1 MKNSSKVN
9 RESRRNALKGMAVL
23 SGAAVVTA
31 STSVSAAEMTAQ
43 ETPSVSPKTLG
54 YRETEHIRDYY
65 RVARF

>member
-1 MKNSSKVN
+1 MKSSSKVS

-23 SGAAVVTA
+23 SGAAVVSA
-31 STSVSAAEMTAQ
+31 STSVSAAEITDQ
-43 ETPSVSPKTLG
+43 ETQSVSPKTLG